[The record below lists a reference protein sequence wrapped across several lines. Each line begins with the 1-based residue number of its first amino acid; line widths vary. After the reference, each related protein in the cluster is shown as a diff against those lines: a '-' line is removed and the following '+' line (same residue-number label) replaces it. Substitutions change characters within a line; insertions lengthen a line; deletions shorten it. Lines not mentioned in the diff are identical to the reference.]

1 MKSSTKFLAVAAAAA
16 GLALATAAIG
26 QPGYGAGMGMGPG
39 MGMGAGMGPG
49 HGMGAGMGPGVGM
62 GGRMGGGP
70 GMMGPGGF
78 DMAAASAGRLAAFKA
93 QLKIAPDQE
102 SPWKA
107 YESTMTQQAAAMQKQ
122 RDEFHAQWQNAKPGE
137 ATADMNAHRQAMST
151 LHQSH
156 WEAQRKAMQD
166 LYAVLTPEQQSL
178 VTGGWGGGPR
188 RR

>member
-1 MKSSTKFLAVAAAAA
+1 MKSSTKFLAVAAAAT
-16 GLALATAAIG
+16 GLALATAAMG

-39 MGMGAGMGPG
+39 MGQGYGMGAGMGPG
-49 HGMGAGMGPGVGM
+49 HGMGGGM
-62 GGRMGGGP
+62 GP

-102 SPWKA
+102 SAWKA

-137 ATADMNAHRQAMST
+137 ATADMNAHRQAMSA

-156 WEAQRKAMQD
+156 WEARRKAMQD

>member
-1 MKSSTKFLAVAAAAA
+1 MAAAAA
-16 GLALATAAIG
+16 GLALATAAMG
-26 QPGYGAGMGMGPG
+26 QPGYGPGMGMGPG
-39 MGMGAGMGPG
+39 MGPGYGMGQGYGMGPG
-49 HGMGAGMGPGVGM
+49 HGMGPGMGM

-93 QLKIAPDQE
+93 QLKITPDQE
-102 SPWKA
+102 SAWKA

-122 RDEFHAQWQNAKPGE
+122 RDQFHAQWQNTKPGE
-137 ATADMNAHRQAMST
+137 AAPDMAAHRQAMFA
-151 LHQSH
+151 LRQSN

-178 VTGGWGGGPR
+178 VTGGWGGGR